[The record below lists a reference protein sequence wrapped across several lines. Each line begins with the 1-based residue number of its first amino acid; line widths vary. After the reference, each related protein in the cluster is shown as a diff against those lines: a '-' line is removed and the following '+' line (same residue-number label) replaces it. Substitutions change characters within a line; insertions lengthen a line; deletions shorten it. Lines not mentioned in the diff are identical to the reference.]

1 LATNAGAS
9 RRAAWQRAGG
19 WLARRREVAPAV
31 RRRASLPQCKTCC
44 SALAADWRNVAAA
57 RCAAFMAAG
66 GHAARHASASR
77 PPAAVCRE
85 QSSDTQAPSAAAEQ
99 APTGRDA
106 RHAQQR
112 SQLPPLRARSAERE
126 RERERGG
133 GGQLC
138 RPGSRLCP

>member
-44 SALAADWRNVAAA
+44 SALASDRRNVAAA

-77 PPAAVCRE
+77 PAAAVCRGTVE
-85 QSSDTQAPSAAAEQ
+85 L
-99 APTGRDA
+99 R
-106 RHAQQR
+106 
-112 SQLPPLRARSAERE
+112 LPLRSRRQPGATRATPSSARSCAACELGAACASAVRE
-126 RERERGG
+126 RV
-133 GGQLC
+133 
-138 RPGSRLCP
+138 